1 MLNNLGLTG
10 SQPLL
15 LLAIYNS
22 WAAFLNWVNS
32 LIIDR
37 FGRIKVIVTC
47 LVRFIPSSK
56 LDPAEIRLEWMCNM
70 HHIRNCLG
78 CTLWWYRQY
87 QQSRLRS
94 SSLLHIRICN
104 ILWRG
109 AGRELLCVLQR
120 DFSNK
125 HPC

>member
-1 MLNNLGLTG
+1 MLNNLGLSG

-22 WAAFLNWVNS
+22 WAAFLNFVNS

-47 LVRFIPSSK
+47 LVRYTPGSIASLADFRP
-56 LDPAEIRLEWMCNM
+56 EWMCDIP
-70 HHIRNCLG
+70 HIRDGLG
-78 CTLWWYRQY
+78 CTLRWHRKY
-87 QQSRLRS
+87 QQSRLWS
-94 SSLLHIRICN
+94 GSLFHIRFCN

-109 AGRELLCVLQR
+109 VGCELLCVL
-120 DFSNK
+120 
-125 HPC
+125 